1 MKLCNCTLLSFLLMF
16 FIAESCSK
24 SEKEEVVPKY
34 VGIWERTWHDDELD
48 ANLKQVLILEAQTF
62 NSEISVQSGDSY
74 VLNKKFSGTLA
85 VVDNTLEAQIKKLAV
100 FSENEILLNTREGD
114 SNFGEDVFAHLS
126 IHPVF
131 VGAWFLE
138 PGELTLRLD
147 MDGDGSVRGDEGLF
161 VFQK

>member
-1 MKLCNCTLLSFLLMF
+1 MKLNVRILTLFLLTF

-24 SEKEEVVPKY
+24 SENEEAVPSY
-34 VGIWERTWHDDELD
+34 VGIWERTWHDEELD
-48 ANLKQVLILEAQTF
+48 ANLKQVLILETQAF
-62 NSEISVQSGDSY
+62 NSEISVQSGDAY
-74 VLNKKFSGTLA
+74 VLSKKFSGTLA

-100 FSENEILLNTREGD
+100 FSEHEILLNTRESD
-114 SNFGEDVFAHLS
+114 SSFGADVFAHLS

-131 VGAWFLE
+131 VGAWFFV